1 MENNLNIVKSEF
13 KELPNN
19 IEAEQSVIGS
29 ILVTNEIFDEISTI
43 ISSINFYDPM
53 HQKIYNAIE
62 SLIYKGMLANPIT
75 LKNYFEDEKDDLDV
89 PEYLVK
95 ITKFSTSIR
104 QAIEY
109 SKIIYDMFVRREL
122 IKISEQTI
130 DNAKITDLDS
140 SGQNI
145 IENSERLLFDLAEKG
160 SFNSSLIKFD
170 DAMKQTIEM
179 ASAAYKNEGGI
190 VGVPTGLRDLDD
202 KLGGLH
208 QSDLIIIAGR
218 PSMGKTSLATN
229 IAFNAAKHIQDN
241 QKKSSVAFFSLE
253 MSSEQLSTRI
263 LSEQARIGSNDI
275 RRGRISDE
283 QFDQFL
289 ETSKNIAELPL
300 FIDETPAISIAAMS
314 NRARRIKRLHGLD
327 MIVVDYI
334 QLMRGTT
341 YNKDGRVQEI
351 SQITQGLKAIAK
363 ELGVPVV
370 ALSQLS
376 RQVEQ
381 RDDHKPQLAD
391 LRESGSIEQDAD
403 VVMFV
408 YREGYYLQRK
418 EPREATVEHAEWQAK
433 MNEVAHLAEIIIGK
447 QRHGPIGKVTLEF
460 EKDLQ
465 NLKILKLIKFKYKT
479 LMLTSL
485 YENTILKNP
494 KFIILIL
501 FITLISFGYYSKD
514 FRLDASSETLLI
526 EDDPDL
532 EYLREITNRY
542 GSKEFLV
549 LTYTPN
555 EGMISNTSINNLLS
569 LKYKIQSLDWVHSVI
584 TLLDIPLL
592 NNTDAPLQE
601 RLKGFKTLK
610 DEDVDKNRGFKEIL
624 ESPVF
629 RNFVISESGKTSG
642 IIVNIKQNPILED
655 IENRSKKEIDEHRDK
670 IKKQNHKNILE
681 IRDVIKSYDDVGKI
695 YLGGI
700 PMIADDMM
708 TFIKSDIIVFGLG
721 VLLFII
727 ATLWFV
733 FKK

>member
-1 MENNLNIVKSEF
+1 VENNLSIVKDQF

-19 IEAEQSVIGS
+19 IEAEQAVIGS
-29 ILVTNEIFDEISTI
+29 ILVSNDIFDEISTI

-53 HQKIYNAIE
+53 HQKIYEAIE
-62 SLIYKGMLANPIT
+62 SLVYKGMLANPIT
-75 LKNYFEDEKDDLDV
+75 LKNYFEDEKDDLNV

-95 ITKFSTSIR
+95 ITKFSTTVR

-130 DNAKITDLDS
+130 DSAKLNELDTN
-140 SGQNI
+140 GQTI

-160 SFNSSLIKFD
+160 SFNSSLVKFD
-170 DAMKQTIEM
+170 EAMKQTIEM
-179 ASAAYKNEGGI
+179 ASAAYKNEEGI

-229 IAFNAAKHIQDN
+229 IAFNAAQKLQDSG
-241 QKKSSVAFFSLE
+241 KKSSIAFFSLE

-263 LSEQARIGSNDI
+263 ISEQARISSNDI

-283 QFDQFL
+283 QFDKFL

-300 FIDETPAISIAAMS
+300 YIDETPAISIAAMS
-314 NRARRIKRLHGLD
+314 NRARRIKRLFGLD

-433 MNEVAHLAEIIIGK
+433 MNEVAHLAQIIIGK
-447 QRHGPIGKVTLEF
+447 QRHGPIGNVTLEF
-460 EKDLQ
+460 EERFT
-465 NLKILKLIKFKYKT
+465 KFKDT
-479 LMLTSL
+479 Q
-485 YENTILKNP
+485 
-494 KFIILIL
+494 
-501 FITLISFGYYSKD
+501 
-514 FRLDASSETLLI
+514 
-526 EDDPDL
+526 
-532 EYLREITNRY
+532 
-542 GSKEFLV
+542 
-549 LTYTPN
+549 
-555 EGMISNTSINNLLS
+555 IN
-569 LKYKIQSLDWVHSVI
+569 
-584 TLLDIPLL
+584 
-592 NNTDAPLQE
+592 
-601 RLKGFKTLK
+601 
-610 DEDVDKNRGFKEIL
+610 
-624 ESPVF
+624 
-629 RNFVISESGKTSG
+629 
-642 IIVNIKQNPILED
+642 
-655 IENRSKKEIDEHRDK
+655 
-670 IKKQNHKNILE
+670 
-681 IRDVIKSYDDVGKI
+681 
-695 YLGGI
+695 
-700 PMIADDMM
+700 
-708 TFIKSDIIVFGLG
+708 
-721 VLLFII
+721 
-727 ATLWFV
+727 
-733 FKK
+733 

>member
-1 MENNLNIVKSEF
+1 MENNLSIVKDKF

-19 IEAEQSVIGS
+19 VEAEQSVIGS

-43 ISSINFYDPM
+43 ISSTNFFDPM
-53 HQKIYNAIE
+53 HQKIYSAIE

-75 LKNYFEDEKDDLDV
+75 LKNYFENEKDDLDV

-95 ITKFSTSIR
+95 ITKFSTSVR
-104 QAIEY
+104 QTIEY

-130 DNAKITDLDS
+130 DNAKINDLDTN
-140 SGQNI
+140 GQNI

-160 SFNSSLIKFD
+160 SFNSSLVKFD

-202 KLGGLH
+202 RLGGLH

-229 IAFNAAKHIQDN
+229 IAFNAAKHIQDSG
-241 QKKSSVAFFSLE
+241 KKSSVAFFSLE

-283 QFDQFL
+283 QFDEFL

-327 MIVVDYI
+327 MVIVDYI

-351 SQITQGLKAIAK
+351 SQITQGLKAVAK

-381 RDDHKPQLAD
+381 RDNHKPQLAD

-408 YREGYYLQRK
+408 YREGYYLQRT

-460 EKDLQ
+460 EERFT
-465 NLKILKLIKFKYKT
+465 KFKDT
-479 LMLTSL
+479 Q
-485 YENTILKNP
+485 
-494 KFIILIL
+494 
-501 FITLISFGYYSKD
+501 
-514 FRLDASSETLLI
+514 
-526 EDDPDL
+526 
-532 EYLREITNRY
+532 TN
-542 GSKEFLV
+542 
-549 LTYTPN
+549 
-555 EGMISNTSINNLLS
+555 
-569 LKYKIQSLDWVHSVI
+569 
-584 TLLDIPLL
+584 
-592 NNTDAPLQE
+592 
-601 RLKGFKTLK
+601 
-610 DEDVDKNRGFKEIL
+610 
-624 ESPVF
+624 
-629 RNFVISESGKTSG
+629 
-642 IIVNIKQNPILED
+642 
-655 IENRSKKEIDEHRDK
+655 
-670 IKKQNHKNILE
+670 
-681 IRDVIKSYDDVGKI
+681 
-695 YLGGI
+695 
-700 PMIADDMM
+700 
-708 TFIKSDIIVFGLG
+708 
-721 VLLFII
+721 
-727 ATLWFV
+727 
-733 FKK
+733 

>member
-1 MENNLNIVKSEF
+1 MEKNLSVLKDTF

-29 ILVTNEIFDEISTI
+29 ILVSNEIFDDISTI
-43 ISSINFYDPM
+43 ISNSNFYDPM
-53 HQKIYNAIE
+53 HQKIFSAIE
-62 SLIYKGMLANPIT
+62 NLIYKGMLANPIT
-75 LKNYFEDEKDDLDV
+75 LKNYFENEKDDLNV
-89 PEYLVK
+89 PEYLIK

-130 DNAKITDLDS
+130 DSAKENDLDK

-160 SFNSSLIKFD
+160 SFSSSLIKFD

-229 IAFNAAKHIQDN
+229 ISFNAAKHIQDSG
-241 QKKSSVAFFSLE
+241 KKSSIAFFSLE

-263 LSEQARIGSNDI
+263 LSEQSRIGSNDI

-300 FIDETPAISIAAMS
+300 FIDETPALSIAAMS
-314 NRARRIKRLHGLD
+314 NRARRIKRLYGLD

-334 QLMRGTT
+334 QLMKGTT
-341 YNKDGRVQEI
+341 NNKDGRVQEI

-363 ELGVPVV
+363 ELGVPVL

-381 RDDHKPQLAD
+381 RDDHKPQLSD

-447 QRHGPIGKVTLEF
+447 QRHGPIGKITLEF
-460 EKDLQ
+460 EERFT
-465 NLKILKLIKFKYKT
+465 KFKDT
-479 LMLTSL
+479 Q
-485 YENTILKNP
+485 
-494 KFIILIL
+494 
-501 FITLISFGYYSKD
+501 
-514 FRLDASSETLLI
+514 
-526 EDDPDL
+526 
-532 EYLREITNRY
+532 
-542 GSKEFLV
+542 
-549 LTYTPN
+549 
-555 EGMISNTSINNLLS
+555 NN
-569 LKYKIQSLDWVHSVI
+569 
-584 TLLDIPLL
+584 
-592 NNTDAPLQE
+592 
-601 RLKGFKTLK
+601 
-610 DEDVDKNRGFKEIL
+610 
-624 ESPVF
+624 
-629 RNFVISESGKTSG
+629 
-642 IIVNIKQNPILED
+642 
-655 IENRSKKEIDEHRDK
+655 
-670 IKKQNHKNILE
+670 
-681 IRDVIKSYDDVGKI
+681 
-695 YLGGI
+695 
-700 PMIADDMM
+700 
-708 TFIKSDIIVFGLG
+708 
-721 VLLFII
+721 
-727 ATLWFV
+727 
-733 FKK
+733 